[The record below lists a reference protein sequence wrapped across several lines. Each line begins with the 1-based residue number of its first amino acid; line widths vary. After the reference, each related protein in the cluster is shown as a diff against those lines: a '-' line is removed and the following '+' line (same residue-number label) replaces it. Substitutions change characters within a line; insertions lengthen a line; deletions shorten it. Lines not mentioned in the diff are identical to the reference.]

1 MHSIKMHLAAATW
14 YDSLERNMVL
24 LQADF
29 LQGSQFK
36 VKINTKW
43 SWKLFEKC
51 KSPVSPASAM
61 TLQWRNLGVV
71 ILGFKKLFY
80 KSKSDQKANW
90 QLNLNRNYPEARE
103 AKAQLIFP
111 D

>member
-43 SWKLFEKC
+43 S
-51 KSPVSPASAM
+51 
-61 TLQWRNLGVV
+61 
-71 ILGFKKLFY
+71 
-80 KSKSDQKANW
+80 
-90 QLNLNRNYPEARE
+90 
-103 AKAQLIFP
+103 
-111 D
+111 